1 MKIITLEEHFQTREI
16 SDAMSRFAQ
25 QFLPQPQGRSAA
37 ASTPLESLI
46 FDLGEERL
54 RQMDIM
60 GVDMQILSTAGVQM
74 LPAAEAIPL
83 ARNANDQLAA
93 AIKAHPDRLAGF
105 ATLPMQ
111 DPEAAAAEL
120 ERAVRQLGLKGA
132 MTYGRTNE
140 RFLDDPSFRPVL
152 ATAEAL
158 DVPIYLHPNVPP
170 KVVQDV
176 YYAGLDPMM
185 SQRLATAGWGWHMEA
200 GIHAW
205 RMILSGVF
213 DRFPRLHIILGHWGE
228 MIPYYLAR
236 TEQIVSQAPATK
248 LLQRRLADYFVEQFY
263 VTPSGLFTLPPFQ
276 LCLQIL
282 GADRIMYSVD
292 YPIMAGAP
300 ARAFLEQA
308 PISPADREKIAHGNA
323 ERLFKM

>member
-1 MKIITLEEHFQTREI
+1 MKIITLEEHFQTKAINDATRRFTGQFMAPREV
-16 SDAMSRFAQ
+16 
-25 QFLPQPQGRSAA
+25 SAT
-37 ASTPLESLI
+37 ASTPLDSLI

-83 ARNANDQLAA
+83 ARDANDQLAA

-105 ATLPMQ
+105 ATLPMP

-132 MTYGRTNE
+132 MIHGRINE
-140 RFLDDPSFRPVL
+140 HFLDDPSFRPVL
-152 ATAEAL
+152 AAAEAL

-176 YYAGLDPMM
+176 YYAGLDPMV

-213 DRFPRLHIILGHWGE
+213 DRFPRLQVILGHWGE

-236 TEQIVSQAPATK
+236 TEKIVSQAPATK
-248 LLQRRLADYFVEQFY
+248 SLQRRLSDYFVEQFY

-308 PISPADREKIAHGNA
+308 PISPADKEKIAHGNA